1 MGSCAE
7 VLSDG
12 TFFNAQLHLQKSDV
26 ESVLTGRIMY
36 NFLPTFGA
44 KNMDKKL
51 ELSKI
56 QLFFQHFGKKKLE
69 RKLDG
74 FHITGNPL
82 LSQDQNGC
90 LTFMRQPLSIFYLY
104 YQVAEVAAGG

>member
-1 MGSCAE
+1 MLATQCSTFYPPKVRRGVGFDRSHH
-7 VLSDG
+7 VQLSSNFWG
-12 TFFNAQLHLQKSDV
+12 KKHGQKV
-26 ESVLTGRIMY
+26 GIKQNPT
-36 NFLPTFGA
+36 FLPTFWQ
-44 KNMDKKL
+44 KKA
-51 ELSKI
+51 
-56 QLFFQHFGKKKLE
+56 G

-74 FHITGNPL
+74 FHITGNPP